1 MQKQLIDLVFATNN
15 QHKLEEARSIL
26 GTEANILSLK
36 DIGCFDE
43 LPETGDTLEF
53 NAHQKARYVFEKYG
67 HSCFADDT
75 GLEVDGLGGEP
86 GVYSAR
92 YAGLQA
98 NSDANMDRL
107 LREMAS
113 LTDRRARFR
122 TVISLILPEVSM
134 RFDGVITGS
143 IAYEKKGTGGF
154 GYDPLFIPTGQER
167 SFAEWS
173 PEEKNALSH
182 RGVAIRRM
190 ADWLAQHVK

>member
-1 MQKQLIDLVFATNN
+1 MQKHLIDLVFATNN

-75 GLEVDGLGGEP
+75 GLEVDALGGEP

-98 NSDANMDRL
+98 NSEANMHRL
-107 LREMAS
+107 LREMVS

-134 RFDGVITGS
+134 RFDGEITGS

-154 GYDPLFIPTGQER
+154 GYDPLFIPNGQER
-167 SFAEWS
+167 SFAEWT
-173 PEEKNALSH
+173 PEEKNAVSH
-182 RGVAIRRM
+182 RGLAIRRM
-190 ADWLAQHVK
+190 AYWLAQRVK